1 MDLPV
6 NIQQAFSGIDFSTI
20 QQAVEDY
27 GPAIAVVR
35 DTWDHA
41 TLQEMAEGKLFV
53 SDDKIN
59 EAIAKQMDLQDA
71 EAPVTSVTLAS
82 HENGRLDI
90 TADTK
95 KLGPIELSGTVD
107 AFVHDGEH
115 SYMKYHVRSKNIPKH
130 GLMSWVFSRISLS
143 MAERMVGHVDL
154 PESVPVKIKRNT
166 VTVDFHQVLLDSK
179 LGQTTFEGHPLLD
192 MIEIKSATPKDG
204 GILFETELHVPD
216 DVKAALLRM
225 VQDKKSEP
233 LPETPDVPK
242 TTEPSETTAEPATE
256 G

>member
-1 MDLPV
+1 MDMPV
-6 NIQQAFSGIDFSTI
+6 NIQQALASIDMASI

-27 GPAIAVVR
+27 GPAIQVVR

-53 SDDKIN
+53 SDDMMN
-59 EAIAKQMDLQDA
+59 EAIAKQIDA
-71 EAPVTSVTLAS
+71 TDETAPVTAVTLKS

-90 TADTK
+90 TTDTR
-95 KLGPIELSGTVD
+95 KLGPVELSGTVD

-115 SYMKYHVRSKNIPKH
+115 SYMTYHVRSKNIPQH

-143 MAERMVGHVDL
+143 MAERMVGHIDL
-154 PESVPVKIKRNT
+154 PDSVPVTIKRNT
-166 VTVDFHQVLLDSK
+166 VTVDFHQVLEDSQ
-179 LGQTTFEGHPLLD
+179 LGQTQLYGHPLLE
-192 MIEIKSATPKDG
+192 MVEIKSATPKDG

-225 VQDKKSEP
+225 GQEKSDGP
-233 LPETPDVPK
+233 LSETPAAD
-242 TTEPSETTAEPATE
+242 ATE
-256 G
+256 SVAE